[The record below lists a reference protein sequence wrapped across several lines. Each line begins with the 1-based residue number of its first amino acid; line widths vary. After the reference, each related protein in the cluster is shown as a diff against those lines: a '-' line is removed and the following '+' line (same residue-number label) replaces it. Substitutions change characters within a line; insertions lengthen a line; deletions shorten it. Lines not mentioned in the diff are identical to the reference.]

1 MLLLR
6 EKIRKMPVNIPDKL
20 PAKEILES
28 ENVFIMS
35 ESRAKVQDIRPL
47 KIAILNLMPI
57 KVNTETHL
65 LRMLSNSPLQVEVTL
80 LSPTGHVSK
89 NTPKSHLDAFYKR
102 FDDVKNHKYD
112 GLIVT
117 GAPIEH
123 LDFEKVSYWNEIK
136 EIYDWADK
144 NVTSS
149 FNICWGA
156 QAAMY
161 HYYGIP
167 KYPLDQKVFG
177 VFEHQVHEKD
187 VPLLRGFDDVF
198 MAPHSR
204 HTTTKVSDVM
214 AHDDITVLSTSAQAG
229 LYLAIS
235 KDSRRIFVTGHS
247 EYDPLTLK
255 EEFDR
260 DISRGLDI
268 ALPANYFPNNDPT
281 QTPPQRWKSHGNLLY
296 SNWLNYYVYQNTPY
310 DIG

>member
-1 MLLLR
+1 
-6 EKIRKMPVNIPDKL
+6 MPVNIPDKL

-28 ENVFIMS
+28 ENVFVMG
-35 ESRAKVQDIRPL
+35 ESRAKIQDIRPL
-47 KIAILNLMPI
+47 RIAILNLMPI
-57 KVNTETHL
+57 KIKTETHL
-65 LRMLSNSPLQVEVTL
+65 LRMLSNSPLQIEVTL
-80 LSPTGHVSK
+80 LSPSGHVPK
-89 NTPKSHLDAFYKR
+89 NTPKSHLDEFYKR
-102 FDDVKNHKYD
+102 FDDIKNSRFD

-123 LDFEKVSYWNEIK
+123 LDFEKVSYWHEMQ
-136 EIYDWADK
+136 EIYDWADS

-156 QAAMY
+156 QAALY

-167 KYPLDQKVFG
+167 KIELDQKIFG
-177 VFEHQVHEKD
+177 VFEHVVYEKNI
-187 VPLLRGFDDVF
+187 PLLRGFDDVF

-204 HTTTKVSDVM
+204 HTTTRVADIEK
-214 AHDDITVLSTSAQAG
+214 HDGLTVLSTSPQAG

-260 DISRGLDI
+260 DVERGLDI
-268 ALPANYFPNNDPT
+268 QMPANYFPNNDPSL
-281 QTPPQRWKSHGNLLY
+281 TPPQRWRSHGSLLY

>member
-1 MLLLR
+1 
-6 EKIRKMPVNIPDKL
+6 MPVNIPDKL
-20 PAKEILES
+20 PAKEILER

-35 ESRAKVQDIRPL
+35 ESRAKNQDIRPL

-57 KVNTETHL
+57 KITTETHL

-80 LSPTGHVSK
+80 IAPSGRDFR
-89 NTPKSHLDAFYKR
+89 NTPQSHLDEFYVHFDDVRQKR
-102 FDDVKNHKYD
+102 FD
-112 GLIVT
+112 GLIIT
-117 GAPIEH
+117 GAPVEH
-123 LDFEKVSYWNEIK
+123 FNFEEVDYWEEIC
-136 EIYDWADK
+136 EIFDWADT
-144 NVTSS
+144 NVTSM
-149 FNICWGA
+149 FTICWGA
-156 QAAMY
+156 QAALY

-167 KYPLDQKVFG
+167 KFPTEHKIFG
-177 VFEHQVHEKD
+177 VFEHTVHDKN

-204 HTTTKVSDVM
+204 HTGTHI
-214 AHDDITVLSTSAQAG
+214 ADIEACDELQVLSTSPGAG

-235 KDSRRIFVTGHS
+235 RDSRRIFVTGHS

-255 EEFDR
+255 EEYDR

-268 ALPANYFPNNDPT
+268 DLPENYFPDDDPSL
-281 QTPPQRWKSHGNLLY
+281 TPPQRWRSHGSLLY

>member
-1 MLLLR
+1 M
-6 EKIRKMPVNIPDKL
+6 RKYSIYHLAMPVNIPDKL
-20 PAKEILES
+20 PAKEILEK

-35 ESRAKVQDIRPL
+35 ESRAKNQDIRPL

-57 KVNTETHL
+57 KITTETHL

-80 LSPTGHVSK
+80 IAPSGRDSR
-89 NTPKSHLDAFYKR
+89 NTPKSHLEAFYVSFNDVRHKR
-102 FDDVKNHKYD
+102 FD
-112 GLIVT
+112 GLIIT

-123 LDFEKVSYWNEIK
+123 LSFEEVDYWPEMLEIFA
-136 EIYDWADK
+136 WADT
-144 NVTSS
+144 NVTST

-167 KYPLDQKVFG
+167 KVQTDKKIFG
-177 VFEHQVHEKD
+177 VFEHTVLSKN

-204 HTTTKVSDVM
+204 HTETRLSDV
-214 AHDDITVLSTSAQAG
+214 AACSDLQILSTSPGAG
-229 LYLAIS
+229 LYLAMS

-255 EEFDR
+255 DEYDR
-260 DISRGLDI
+260 DIARGLDI
-268 ALPANYFPNNDPT
+268 GLPENYFPNDDPA
-281 QTPPQRWKSHGNLLY
+281 QTPPQRWRSHGSLLY